1 MIVWMIKHSRPAIA
15 MMLENLALLI
25 KTFFLIK
32 TCVSFMLSKS
42 FESFFL
48 MLICTFVNLFHGIG
62 NPYAQPWVLKMYFD
76 SFFASK

>member
-32 TCVSFMLSKS
+32 
-42 FESFFL
+42 
-48 MLICTFVNLFHGIG
+48 NLRL
-62 NPYAQPWVLKMYFD
+62 V
-76 SFFASK
+76 